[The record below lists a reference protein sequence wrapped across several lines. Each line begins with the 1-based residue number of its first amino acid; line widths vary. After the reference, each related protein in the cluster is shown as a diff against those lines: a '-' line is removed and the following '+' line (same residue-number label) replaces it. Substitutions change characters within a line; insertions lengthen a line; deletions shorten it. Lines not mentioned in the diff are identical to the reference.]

1 MSQEPNSGSSSSG
14 PEGETGR
21 PGNETGQPGNATGD
35 SGEGKPAAE
44 RGLPTAPPNVRDPW
58 KGLRG
63 VMAGT
68 LVLEFI
74 VFALALPVVWR
85 FGGGVS
91 SVGFAVV
98 AVLSVLMLAAGFV
111 QRRSWGVPVALVLQV
126 AMIACFV
133 VHPAVGIMGLIFA
146 GIWGYML
153 YLRRDVAKRM
163 REGRLYDQL
172 GHPPGYP
179 PEQ

>member
-1 MSQEPNSGSSSSG
+1 MSPSSENSPAE
-14 PEGETGR
+14 PEG
-21 PGNETGQPGNATGD
+21 GD
-35 SGEGKPAAE
+35 SQPRGASADSGAGKPAAE
-44 RGLPTAPPNVRDPW
+44 RGLPSAPPNVRDPW

-68 LVLEFI
+68 LVLEFV
-74 VFALALPVVWR
+74 VFALALPVVWQ

-111 QRRSWGVPVALVLQV
+111 QRRSWGLPVALVLQL
-126 AMIACFV
+126 AMVACFV

-146 GIWGYML
+146 GIWGYLL
-153 YLRRDVAKRM
+153 YLRRDVANRM

>member
-1 MSQEPNSGSSSSG
+1 MSAEGSSSDPASSDSASSDPG
-14 PEGETGR
+14 GGASPAGETSAG
-21 PGNETGQPGNATGD
+21 
-35 SGEGKPAAE
+35 SGSGKPPAE
-44 RGLPTAPPNVRDPW
+44 RGLPSAPPNVRDPW

-74 VFALALPVVWR
+74 VFALALPVVWQ

-98 AVLSVLMLAAGFV
+98 AVLSVLMLVAGFV
-111 QRRSWGVPVALVLQV
+111 QRRSWGLPVALVLQL
-126 AMIACFV
+126 AMIACFA

>member
-1 MSQEPNSGSSSSG
+1 MTEPAQPA
-14 PEGETGR
+14 PEG
-21 PGNETGQPGNATGD
+21 N
-35 SGEGKPAAE
+35 
-44 RGLPTAPPNVRDPW
+44 GLPEAPPGVRDPW

-91 SVGFAVV
+91 SAGFAVV
-98 AVLSVLMLAAGFV
+98 GVLAVLMLAAAFV
-111 QRRSWGVPVALVLQV
+111 QRRRWGLAFAVVLQV
-126 AMIACFV
+126 GVIACFA
-133 VHPAVGIMGLIFA
+133 VHPAVGAMGVVFA
-146 GIWGYML
+146 LVWAYIL
-153 YLRRDVAKRM
+153 HLRRDVARRM
-163 REGRLYDQL
+163 REGTLYDQL

-179 PEQ
+179 PSQQG